1 MSNEKIGEVIQGN
14 QTQDMYMIIKPVFNR
29 NGHEVL
35 LKRVKIKDVA
45 LLHDSS
51 DNDIHF
57 HAIKNTDDYG
67 FPMYRF
73 KNKPEALRMIDQ
85 IEWEYSNTQEFIDR
99 QFDSGLLTRE
109 EYDRRLIDSGLAIG
123 SLKK

>member
-14 QTQDMYMIIKPVFNR
+14 QTRDVYMIIKPVFNR

-35 LKRVKIKDVA
+35 LKRIKIKDIA

-57 HAIKNTDDYG
+57 HAIENPDDYG
-67 FPMYRF
+67 FPMFRF
-73 KNKPEALRMIDQ
+73 KNKQEALRMIDQ
-85 IEWEYSNTQEFIDR
+85 IEWEYSNTQEVIDS

>member
-1 MSNEKIGEVIQGN
+1 MPDQKIGEVIQGN
-14 QTQDMYMIIKPVFNR
+14 QTRDIYMIIKPVFNR

-35 LKRVKIKDVA
+35 LKRVK
-45 LLHDSS
+45 LE
-51 DNDIHF
+51 DIHNHDMDF
-57 HAIKNTDDYG
+57 HPIENDADFEIRV
-67 FPMYRF
+67 FEF
-73 KNKPEALRMIDQ
+73 KNKQEALRKIYQ
-85 IEWEYSNTQEFIDR
+85 IESEYSNTQEFIDG